1 MFNIAQVHLQLQR
14 GAGEADQ
21 LPPGAAP
28 PLGHIRLLHL
38 HTVHEAGPEQG
49 LCSGLPA
56 VWKVDMDEKQLD
68 IPTYIYIYI
77 STYMWNVE
85 GIWHQTFRSI
95 LTSNKI

>member
-1 MFNIAQVHLQLQR
+1 MSNLFNIAQVHLQLQR

-38 HTVHEAGPEQG
+38 HTVHEARPEQG

-56 VWKVDMDEKQLD
+56 VWKVDMDEKK
-68 IPTYIYIYI
+68 IRYIYYLY
-77 STYMWNVE
+77 SQCGGDLFGTK
-85 GIWHQTFRSI
+85 RSEAF
-95 LTSNKI
+95 

>member
-1 MFNIAQVHLQLQR
+1 MSNLFNIVQVHLQLQR

-56 VWKVDMDEKQLD
+56 VWKVDMDEKNLD
-68 IPTYIYIYI
+68 ISIIYIR
-77 STYMWNVE
+77 NVE
-85 GIWHQTFRSI
+85 GIYLEPNVQKHFNEQ
-95 LTSNKI
+95 

>member
-1 MFNIAQVHLQLQR
+1 MSNLFNIAQVHLQLQR

-38 HTVHEAGPEQG
+38 HTVHEARPEQG

-56 VWKVDMDEKQLD
+56 VWKVDTDEKK
-68 IPTYIYIYI
+68 TRYIFIR
-77 STYMWNVE
+77 NVE
-85 GIWHQTFRSI
+85 GIWNQTFRSI
-95 LTSNKI
+95 LTSDRI